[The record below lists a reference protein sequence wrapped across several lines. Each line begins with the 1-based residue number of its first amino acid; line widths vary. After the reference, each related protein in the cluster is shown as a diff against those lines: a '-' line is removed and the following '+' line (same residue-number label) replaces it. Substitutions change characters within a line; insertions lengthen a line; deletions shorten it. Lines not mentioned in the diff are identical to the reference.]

1 MCTKGALNSSTA
13 TLEEAS
19 NKCYFHAKLFLFC
32 ATRLICVRGLFS
44 SVMPR
49 AIFHLTEE
57 AKLQDATATLL
68 QLGIFGLQRT
78 IFHNSTLKPWMFLT
92 QMRLNYEEEVGRNIF
107 FRFNYVQALVTQPM
121 LQRRPNCTEL
131 RSMDSYIQILCRFQK
146 CKQKVPPPSPLV
158 MKNRKVFFSK
168 TTWPNEKI

>member
-57 AKLQDATATLL
+57 AKSRARCNGDAAA
-68 QLGIFGLQRT
+68 IRYIT
-78 IFHNSTLKPWMFLT
+78 ITKADFP
-92 QMRLNYEEEVGRNIF
+92 Q
-107 FRFNYVQALVTQPM
+107 FNPKTM
-121 LQRRPNCTEL
+121 N
-131 RSMDSYIQILCRFQK
+131 
-146 CKQKVPPPSPLV
+146 
-158 MKNRKVFFSK
+158 VFD
-168 TTWPNEKI
+168 TNETKL

>member
-57 AKLQDATATLL
+57 AKSQDATATLL
-68 QLGIFGLQRT
+68 QLGILGLQRP
-78 IFHNSTLKPWMFLT
+78 ISHNSILKP
-92 QMRLNYEEEVGRNIF
+92 
-107 FRFNYVQALVTQPM
+107 
-121 LQRRPNCTEL
+121 
-131 RSMDSYIQILCRFQK
+131 
-146 CKQKVPPPSPLV
+146 
-158 MKNRKVFFSK
+158 
-168 TTWPNEKI
+168 